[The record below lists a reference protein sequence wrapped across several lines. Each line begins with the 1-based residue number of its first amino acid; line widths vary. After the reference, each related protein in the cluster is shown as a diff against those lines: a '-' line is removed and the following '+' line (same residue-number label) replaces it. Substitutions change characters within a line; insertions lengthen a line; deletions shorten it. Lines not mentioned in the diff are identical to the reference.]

1 MDDSMIFY
9 DYIETPIGT
18 LMVAGDGHALMR
30 IDLPEARHPLPI
42 PDDWHRNREKL
53 LPARSQFDAYFA
65 GSLRDFD
72 LPLSPAGTPFQK
84 SVWQAL
90 RGIDYGETIS
100 YAELARRI
108 GNPRAVRAVGMANG
122 TNPLSI
128 IVPCHRV
135 IGADG
140 SLTGYGGGLPAKKF
154 LLDLERRHASEDLFA
169 RR

>member
-1 MDDSMIFY
+1 MTYY
-9 DYIETPIGT
+9 DYIETPIGM
-18 LMVAGDGHALMR
+18 LMVAGDGNALMR
-30 IDLPEARHPLPI
+30 IDLPETCHPQPI
-42 PDDWHRNREKL
+42 PDDWQRNREKL
-53 LPARSQFDAYFA
+53 AATRVQFDAYFA
-65 GSLRDFD
+65 GELLDFD
-72 LPLSPAGTPFQK
+72 LPLAPTGTPFQI

-90 RGIDYGETIS
+90 RDIEYGETIS

-122 TNPLSI
+122 ANPLSI

-154 LLDLERRHASEDLFA
+154 LLELESRIAAKDLLAER
-169 RR
+169 